1 MADFS
6 WLTQWHFIRPLW
18 LLALLP
24 VPFLLLLLWRSAQ
37 NASAWRKVIAPEL
50 LSAML
55 NEPSE
60 KKYSSH
66 WPLWLAAWLIAALAL
81 AGPTWQKLPQPIRKN
96 DQALII
102 LLDMSASMAAQDVKP
117 SRYARSV
124 QKITDILRQRQD
136 GTTALIVYAGDAHT
150 VTPLTDDRRTIET
163 LLPALSPFIMPAMGS
178 RPDKAVALARNLAN
192 QAGIQEANLLLFT
205 DGMETK
211 DSARIAAELRPGLQ
225 LKIIGLGSKE
235 GAPIPLPESGFLR
248 DGRGQI
254 VLPQFDENAVKAI
267 AEKIPAPYQAL
278 SLNDSDWQALLSAPI
293 QKNSGKTK
301 LFDLW
306 LDQGFYLIF
315 LLLPLCLLLFRRG
328 ALLVLALCV
337 LLPTAPKSY
346 AEESSPS
353 LWQHAFSTQD
363 QRAQALFEKNPAS
376 AAQQFQHPAWRAS
389 AFYRSGNYENA
400 IKQYQALPKTADN
413 RYNLGNALAQNGQFD
428 AAIAAYDQ
436 ALAMKNNFPQAIR
449 NKKIVEDARKKQQS
463 DKNSNDKKQNP
474 DSQKQDPQNADSSDK
489 NPSDKNQSEQNPS
502 EQNQSKQNQPKQDP
516 SDKNQSE
523 QNQSEQ
529 NQSEQNQPKP
539 DSEKNSQEP
548 ELNANQPQQDAHN
561 EQEQQAVEPLP
572 DAQNEGLSREEQ
584 ENMQRWLKRVPDNP
598 GNLLQRKFLYQY
610 RQNQNDTEQG
620 EVLW

>member
-18 LLALLP
+18 LLVLLP

-55 NEPSE
+55 NESSE
-60 KKYSSH
+60 KKDSRH

-117 SRYARSV
+117 SRYARAV

-192 QAGIQEANLLLFT
+192 QAGLQEADLLLFT

-225 LKIIGLGSKE
+225 LKILGLGSKE
-235 GAPIPLPESGFLR
+235 GAPIPLPENGFLR

-267 AEKIPAPYQAL
+267 AAKIPASYQAL
-278 SLNDSDWQALLSAPI
+278 SLNDSDWQTLLSAPT
-293 QKNSGKTK
+293 QKDSGKTK

-328 ALLVLALCV
+328 ALLILALCV

-346 AEESSPS
+346 AEETTPS
-353 LWQHAFSTQD
+353 FWQQAFSTPD

-376 AAQQFQHPAWRAS
+376 AAQQFQNPAWRAS
-389 AFYRSGNYENA
+389 AFYRSGNYADA
-400 IKQYQALPKTADN
+400 IKHYQALPKTAEN

-436 ALAMKNNFPQAIR
+436 ALALQKNFPQAIR
-449 NKKIVEDARKKQQS
+449 NKKIVEDARKKQQA
-463 DKNSNDKKQNP
+463 DKNAKDKQQNS
-474 DSQKQDPQNADSSDK
+474 DSQKQDQQNADSSDK
-489 NPSDKNQSEQNPS
+489 NPSKQNPS
-502 EQNQSKQNQPKQDP
+502 EQNQSDKNQSEQNP

-529 NQSEQNQPKP
+529 NQSEQNPP
-539 DSEKNSQEP
+539 DKT
-548 ELNANQPQQDAHN
+548 QQDAHN
-561 EQEQQAVEPLP
+561 EQKQQAVEPLP